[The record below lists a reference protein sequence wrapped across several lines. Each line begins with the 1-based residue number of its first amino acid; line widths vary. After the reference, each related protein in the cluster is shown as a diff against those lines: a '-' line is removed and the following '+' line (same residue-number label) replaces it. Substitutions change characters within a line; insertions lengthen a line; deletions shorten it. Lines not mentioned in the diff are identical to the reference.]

1 MPALFNTGS
10 LPIAQDR
17 WSPMAYQIEIQ
28 DYDLTGASF
37 ALQVRDSKDGGT
49 LRANLTTTTTPGAEG
64 VRLVSASASAS
75 TIEICIAEATMEAMD
90 IASDA
95 GSPGADGIGWWG
107 LHITPS
113 GGTKF
118 LALEGTFTVKAGAV
132 N

>member
-1 MPALFNTGS
+1 MPALFETGV

-17 WSPMAYQIEIQ
+17 WSPFDFEISFA
-28 DYDLTGASF
+28 DIDLTGATFSM
-37 ALQVRDSKDGGT
+37 QVRDSKDGGT
-49 LRANLTTTTTPGAEG
+49 LRADLSTTTTPGDEG
-64 VRLVSASASAS
+64 VQLVSASASGS
-75 TIEICIAEATMEAMD
+75 VIRIVIAEATMEAMD

-95 GSPGADGIGWWG
+95 GSPGADGQAWWG

-113 GGTKF
+113 GDLKF